1 MVTASPTAPAP
12 PTARAEPDRNTR
24 RRRPG
29 ETSGLIFVL
38 PFMIV
43 FAVFMVW
50 PIFSGLV
57 NSFFNKSLAGTPSQ
71 FLGLANWREVF
82 GDPAVW
88 QSLGNTALF
97 TVLSTPLLV
106 VTGLAM
112 ALLAHRSRR
121 LGWLLRFSYFA
132 PFVLPA
138 TVVSLIWVWLYQP
151 EFGLFNSWIEALGGS
166 AVPWL
171 TTEGVA
177 MVAIVVTTTWWTVGF
192 NFLLYLAALQQ
203 IPGDLYEA
211 SALDGASARQQL
223 WHITLPQ
230 LRRTT
235 GLIVVLQVLA
245 SLRVF
250 DQIYLMTEGGPNST
264 TRPVLQYIYETGFT
278 SFRLGY
284 ASAIS
289 YLLFVLI
296 LLLAVFQLRLT
307 VRNRSES

>member
-1 MVTASPTAPAP
+1 MATASPTASVPLAGRA
-12 PTARAEPDRNTR
+12 TADSPR

-29 ETSGLIFVL
+29 ESSGLLFVL

-43 FAVFMVW
+43 FAVFLVW
-50 PIFSGLV
+50 PVVAGLV
-57 NSFFNKSLAGTPSQ
+57 NSFYDRSLAGVPSE
-71 FLGLANWREVF
+71 FLGLANWRELF

-88 QSLGNTALF
+88 RSLGNTALF
-97 TVLSTPLLV
+97 TLLSTPLLV
-106 VTGLAM
+106 VVGLGM

-132 PFVLPA
+132 PYVLPS

-151 EFGLFNSWIEALGGS
+151 DFGLFNSWIEGLGGS

-171 TTEGVA
+171 STEGLA
-177 MVAIVVTTTWWTVGF
+177 MVAVVVTTTWWTVGF

-211 SALDGASARQQL
+211 SALDGAGGWQQL
-223 WHITLPQ
+223 RHITLPQ
-230 LRRTT
+230 LGRTT
-235 GLIVVLQVLA
+235 GLVVVLQLLA

-250 DQIYLMTEGGPNST
+250 DQIYLMTAGGPNNS

-278 SFRLGY
+278 SFRIGY

-289 YLLFVLI
+289 YLLFVII

-307 VRNRSES
+307 LRDRSAS

>member
-29 ETSGLIFVL
+29 ETSGLLFVL

>member
-1 MVTASPTAPAP
+1 MATASPTAPTRPAP
-12 PTARAEPDRNTR
+12 APTPVRGK

-29 ETSGLIFVL
+29 EASGLLFVL
-38 PFMIV
+38 PFMVV

-50 PIFSGLV
+50 PVLAGLV
-57 NSFFNKSLAGTPSQ
+57 NSFFNRSLAGTPSQ
-71 FLGLANWREVF
+71 FLGLANWRELF

-88 QSLGNTALF
+88 RSLGNTALF
-97 TVLSTPLLV
+97 TLLSTPLLV
-106 VTGLAM
+106 VVGLAM
-112 ALLAHRSRR
+112 ALLAHRSRG

-151 EFGLFNSWIEALGGS
+151 EFGLFNSWIEALGGT

-177 MVAIVVTTTWWTVGF
+177 MVAVVVATTWWTVGF

-203 IPGDLYEA
+203 IPAELYEA

-223 WHITLPQ
+223 RHITLPQ

-235 GLIVVLQVLA
+235 GLIVILQVLA

-250 DQIYLMTEGGPNST
+250 DQIYLMTEGGPNSS

-307 VRNRSES
+307 VRDRSAA

>member
-12 PTARAEPDRNTR
+12 PTPRAEPDRNTR

-29 ETSGLIFVL
+29 ETSGLLFVL

>member
-1 MVTASPTAPAP
+1 MTTANPTAPAP
-12 PTARAEPDRNTR
+12 PAAPPAVESRKR
-24 RRRPG
+24 RRLG
-29 ETSGLIFVL
+29 ETSGLLFVL

-50 PIFSGLV
+50 PVLAGLV
-57 NSFFNKSLAGTPSQ
+57 NSFFNRSLAGTPSR
-71 FLGLANWREVF
+71 FLGLANWRELF

-88 QSLGNTALF
+88 RSLGNTALF

-106 VTGLAM
+106 VVGLAM
-112 ALLAHRSRR
+112 ALLANRSRR
-121 LGWLLRFSYFA
+121 LGWFLRFSYFA

-203 IPGDLYEA
+203 IPAELYEA
-211 SALDGASARQQL
+211 SSLDGASARQQL

-235 GLIVVLQVLA
+235 GLVVILQILA

-250 DQIYLMTEGGPNST
+250 DQIYLMTEGGPNSS

-307 VRNRSES
+307 VRDRSAA

>member
-1 MVTASPTAPAP
+1 MATASPTAPTRPAP
-12 PTARAEPDRNTR
+12 APTPVRGK

-29 ETSGLIFVL
+29 EASGLLFVL
-38 PFMIV
+38 PFMVV

-50 PIFSGLV
+50 PVLAGLV
-57 NSFFNKSLAGTPSQ
+57 NSFFNRSLAGTPSQ
-71 FLGLANWREVF
+71 FLGLANWRELF

-88 QSLGNTALF
+88 RSLGNTALF
-97 TVLSTPLLV
+97 TLLSTPLLV
-106 VTGLAM
+106 VVGLAM
-112 ALLAHRSRR
+112 ALLAHRSRG

-151 EFGLFNSWIEALGGS
+151 EFGLFNSWIEALGGT

-177 MVAIVVTTTWWTVGF
+177 MVAVVVATTWWTVGF

-203 IPGDLYEA
+203 IPAELYEA

-235 GLIVVLQVLA
+235 GLIVILQVLA

-250 DQIYLMTEGGPNST
+250 DQIYLMTEGGPNSS

-307 VRNRSES
+307 LRDRSAA

>member
-1 MVTASPTAPAP
+1 MTTASPTAPAP
-12 PTARAEPDRNTR
+12 PAAPPAVESRK

-29 ETSGLIFVL
+29 ETSGLLFVL

-50 PIFSGLV
+50 PVLAGLV
-57 NSFFNKSLAGTPSQ
+57 NSFFNRSLAGTPSQ
-71 FLGLANWREVF
+71 FLGLANWRELF

-88 QSLGNTALF
+88 RSLGNTALF

-106 VTGLAM
+106 VVGLAM
-112 ALLAHRSRR
+112 ALLANRSRR
-121 LGWLLRFSYFA
+121 LGWFLRFSYFA

-151 EFGLFNSWIEALGGS
+151 EFGLFNSWVEALGGS

-203 IPGDLYEA
+203 IPAELYEA
-211 SALDGASARQQL
+211 SALDGARARQQL

-230 LRRTT
+230 LLRTT
-235 GLIVVLQVLA
+235 GLVVILQILA

-250 DQIYLMTEGGPNST
+250 DQIYLMTEGGPNSS

-307 VRNRSES
+307 VRDRSAA

>member
-1 MVTASPTAPAP
+1 MATATPTAPAQLAGDVTP
-12 PTARAEPDRNTR
+12 AR
-24 RRRPG
+24 RRLREG
-29 ETSGLIFVL
+29 QTSGLLFVL

-43 FAVFMVW
+43 FAAFMAAPIVW
-50 PIFSGLV
+50 GLV
-57 NSFFNKSLAGTPSQ
+57 NSFFNRSLAGTPAE
-71 FLGLANWREVF
+71 FLGLANWAELF
-82 GDPAVW
+82 TDPAVW
-88 QSLGNTALF
+88 KSLGNTATF
-97 TVLSTPLLV
+97 TLLSTPLLV
-106 VTGLAM
+106 VVGLTM

-138 TVVSLIWVWLYQP
+138 TVVSLIWVWLFQP
-151 EFGLFNSWIEALGGS
+151 EFGLYNSWIEALGGS
-166 AVPWL
+166 AIPWL

-177 MVAIVVTTTWWTVGF
+177 MIAIVITTTWWTVGF

-235 GLIVVLQVLA
+235 GLVVILQLMA

-296 LLLAVFQLRLT
+296 LLLAVFQLKLT
-307 VRNRSES
+307 LRDRSAS

>member
-1 MVTASPTAPAP
+1 MATAVPTAPSRPVIEAP
-12 PTARAEPDRNTR
+12 AGARR

-29 ETSGLIFVL
+29 DTAGLYFVL
-38 PFMIV
+38 PFMVV

-50 PIFSGLV
+50 PVLAGLV
-57 NSFFNKSLAGTPSQ
+57 NSFFNRSLAGTPAQ
-71 FLGLANWREVF
+71 FLGLANWRELF

-88 QSLGNTALF
+88 RSLGNTALF

-106 VTGLAM
+106 VVGLVM

-151 EFGLFNSWIEALGGS
+151 EFGLFNSWIEALGGT

-177 MVAIVVTTTWWTVGF
+177 MVAIVLTTTWWTVGF

-203 IPGDLYEA
+203 IPTDLYEA
-211 SALDGASARQQL
+211 GALDGASARQQL

-235 GLIVVLQVLA
+235 GLVVILQVLA

-250 DQIYLMTEGGPNST
+250 DQIYLMTEGGPNSS

-289 YLLFVLI
+289 YLLFLVI

-307 VRNRSES
+307 VRDRSAS